1 MPDTRVLLQ
10 SGLVRVNH
18 VRRGGLNVRSK
29 GFFFKNVIGV
39 WLRLVAKTVHASS
52 ATCQVYKV
60 NSNQI
65 FTQFLKIRYPSL
77 KKNKQTIKNVTAF
90 DYAFSTNWR
99 YNVSCNIRLSLWFCL
114 FVVVEMYFVVIL
126 SVFCYFHVFTQCSIK
141 YFLVVTI
148 SCFFL

>member
-29 GFFFKNVIGV
+29 GFFFKRNRCLAPSSGQNCTCKQCELSGLQSKLQSNIH
-39 WLRLVAKTVHASS
+39 TVL
-52 ATCQVYKV
+52 K
-60 NSNQI
+60 NQI
-65 FTQFLKIRYPSL
+65 SFLE
-77 KKNKQTIKNVTAF
+77 KNNNK
-90 DYAFSTNWR
+90 R
-99 YNVSCNIRLSLWFCL
+99 YNVSCNIRLSLRFCL
-114 FVVVEMYFVVIL
+114 FVFVEMYFVVIL

-148 SCFFL
+148 SCFFCN